1 MASVK
6 VLLFLFGSMLIL
18 IQFHKSS
25 AASLVE
31 NLDAE
36 DETLDDKEGVT
47 KKDETFDVTEFEA
60 KDDLN
65 GLEDVDKRRACANL
79 GSRRFCRM
87 FMGYCKRNNS
97 KGRIMRSKCR
107 FSCHIC

>member
-31 NLDAE
+31 NLDGRPKPFKNYVHNF
-36 DETLDDKEGVT
+36 LLQ
-47 KKDETFDVTEFEA
+47 TESDFNLLLVYLI
-60 KDDLN
+60 DLMSI
-65 GLEDVDKRRACANL
+65 E
-79 GSRRFCRM
+79 
-87 FMGYCKRNNS
+87 
-97 KGRIMRSKCR
+97 
-107 FSCHIC
+107 

>member
-18 IQFHKSS
+18 TQFHKSS

-47 KKDETFDVTEFEA
+47 KKDETFDVTDFEA

-65 GLEDVDKRRACANL
+65 GLEDVDKRRAL
-79 GSRRFCRM
+79 RLRQLRVKFISRVVKESSDTLFPGQEKYVLE
-87 FMGYCKRNNS
+87 FIS
-97 KGRIMRSKCR
+97 EL
-107 FSCHIC
+107 